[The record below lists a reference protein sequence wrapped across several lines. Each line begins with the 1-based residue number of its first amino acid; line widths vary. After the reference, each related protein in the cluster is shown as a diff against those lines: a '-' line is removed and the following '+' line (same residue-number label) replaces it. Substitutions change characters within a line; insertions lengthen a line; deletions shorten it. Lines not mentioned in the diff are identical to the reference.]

1 MATYYSQ
8 GSDLWSTLTNWDTNA
23 GGGGTDPASVAA
35 MDDDT
40 FIIQAGHVI
49 TMDAD
54 MSGFANGIAGL
65 TITGI
70 AAGTPG
76 TLRFYNG
83 TNGFLKIKL
92 GTTILGTDV
101 AVYGRILANS
111 DGDWATATPLTAAN
125 KAIISL
131 RTTAKIVSKW
141 LDIKLYCTQ
150 PTTYNSVRTYGQIFH
165 ECTVS
170 AAGNTLTFTGI
181 AAALPNTRLV
191 RVTAGSGAL
200 PAELSAGT
208 DYWVVGASGN
218 TIQLSLTSGGAAID
232 LSAGGPI
239 NVHCGWYANWGI
251 TGNTLT
257 KTTHGL
263 ANGTA
268 VCVRSSGTLPTPLA
282 ANTIYYVV
290 STAANA
296 ISLALTSGGTALTL
310 GGSPSGTLDVYSG
323 STGAAPGLGGTNPYT
338 STMVNVLDDVSG
350 DSTVWVAGAGT
361 FATTTVQNAIVL
373 ADAGPANYDQQRL
386 AFSAVTATTMTLS
399 AAVDSIQYP
408 NARIWLCSRNV
419 AIQSSCVTSV
429 NIIDSTS
436 GTTNIGIFECEIRST
451 AGTGTTFYGYGI
463 YLGSGHTISG
473 TVSGCSIGIYSGSG
487 HTISGTVS
495 GCNYGF
501 NYGSG
506 HTISGTV
513 SGCNYGFN
521 SGSGHTLSGTV
532 SGCNYAI
539 YLGSGHTISGTVS
552 GCGSA
557 IYYGSGHTISGTISG
572 CNNGIYSGSGHTI
585 SGTVSGCT
593 SGIYLGSGYT
603 ISGTVSGCSYSFR
616 DAVGHIK
623 VLSGADV
630 TYSFYAR
637 NVIGQRFRIAAEDHG
652 LASNAYKV
660 YDNVGD
666 IIKTA
671 CDGATANYPDEDPD
685 AGSGYAIE
693 VSNLQQ
699 IISATNP
706 LYLISDRSP
715 HRIWLAADT
724 WTITYKVYTT
734 FTAGILDNG
743 LIIAATYISAASP
756 LARTRSTDSQ
766 AIALKT
772 SDTDWTQTISIAIT
786 NAVAGWVDI
795 DMYLTEY
802 ESGKVV
808 FVWPTPTIVAS

>member
-8 GSDLWSTLTNWDTNA
+8 GSDLWSTLANWDTNA
-23 GGGGTDPASVAA
+23 GGGGSDPASVAA

-40 FIIQAGHVI
+40 FIIQAEHVI

-54 MSGFANGIAGL
+54 MSAFANGIAGL

-83 TNGFLKIKL
+83 TNGFLKIKT
-92 GTTILGTDV
+92 GTTILGTDT

-111 DGDWATATPLTAAN
+111 DGDWATTTPLTAAN
-125 KAIISL
+125 KAIIKL
-131 RTTAKIVSKW
+131 VTTARIVAKW

-165 ECTVS
+165 ECTVA
-170 AAGNTLTFTGI
+170 AAGNTLTYTGI

-200 PAELSAGT
+200 PAELAADT

-218 TIQLSLTSGGAAID
+218 TIQLAASSGGAAID

-239 NVHCGWYANWGI
+239 DVHCGWYADWGVS
-251 TGNTLT
+251 GNTLT

-263 ANGTA
+263 ANNTA

-282 ANTIYYVV
+282 ADTIYYVV

-296 ISLALTSGGTALTL
+296 ISLALTSGGAALTL

-323 STGAAPGLGGTNPYT
+323 STGSAPGLGGTNPYT
-338 STMVNVLDDVSG
+338 STKVNVLDDVSG

-373 ADAGPANYDQQRL
+373 ADAGPVTYDQQRL
-386 AFSAVTATTMTLS
+386 AFSAVTATELTLS
-399 AAVDSIQYP
+399 AAVDSVQYP

-436 GTTNIGIFECEIRST
+436 GTTNVGIFQCEVRST
-451 AGTGTTFYGYGI
+451 AGTGTTFYGIGIYRGSGYTISGTISGCQYSIREGSGYTISGTISGCSYGI
-463 YLGSGHTISG
+463 RDGSGHTISG
-473 TVSGCSIGIYSGSG
+473 TF
-487 HTISGTVS
+487 S
-495 GCNYGF
+495 GCNYGIY
-501 NYGSG
+501 YGSG
-506 HTISGTV
+506 HTISGTF
-513 SGCNYGFN
+513 SGCNYG
-521 SGSGHTLSGTV
+521 
-532 SGCNYAI
+532 
-539 YLGSGHTISGTVS
+539 
-552 GCGSA
+552 

-572 CNNGIYSGSGHTI
+572 CQYSIRECSGCTISGTISGCEFGIYYLGSGHTI
-585 SGTVSGCT
+585 SGTISGCT
-593 SGIYLGSGYT
+593 
-603 ISGTVSGCSYSFR
+603 YSFWGS
-616 DAVGHIK
+616 VGHIK
-623 VLSGADV
+623 VLSGANV
-630 TYSFYAR
+630 TYSFYTR
-637 NVIGQRFRIAAEDHG
+637 NSVGEPFRIAVEDHE
-652 LASNAYKV
+652 LTSNAYKV

-685 AGSGYAIE
+685 GGSGYAIE
-693 VSNLQQ
+693 ASNLQSN
-699 IISATNP
+699 ISATNP

-715 HRIWLAADT
+715 HRVWLAADT
-724 WTITYKVYTT
+724 WTITYKAYTT

-772 SDTDWTQTISIAIT
+772 SDTDWTQTISITIT
-786 NAVAGWVDI
+786 TAVAGWVDI

-808 FVWPTPTIVAS
+808 FVWPTPTIAAI

>member
-8 GSDLWSTLTNWDTNA
+8 GSDLWSTLANWDTNA
-23 GGGGTDPASVAA
+23 GGGGSDPASVAD

-40 FIIQAGHVI
+40 FIIQAEHVI

-54 MSGFANGIAGL
+54 MSAFANGIAGL

-70 AAGTPG
+70 ADGTPG

-83 TNGFLKIKL
+83 TNGFLKIKT
-92 GTTILGTDV
+92 GTTILGTNV

-111 DGDWATATPLTAAN
+111 DGDWATTTPLTAAN
-125 KAIISL
+125 KAIIKL
-131 RTTAKIVSKW
+131 VTTARIIATW

-170 AAGNTLTFTGI
+170 EAGNTLTYTGI

-200 PAELSAGT
+200 PAELAADT

-218 TIQLSLTSGGAAID
+218 TIQLAASSGGAAID

-239 NVHCGWYANWGI
+239 DVHCGWYADWGVS
-251 TGNTLT
+251 GNTLT

-263 ANGTA
+263 ANNTA

-282 ANTIYYVV
+282 ADTIYYVV

-296 ISLALTSGGTALTL
+296 ISLALTSGGAALTL
-310 GGSPSGTLDVYSG
+310 GGSPSGTMDVYSG
-323 STGAAPGLGGTNPYT
+323 STGSAPGLGGTNPYT
-338 STMVNVLDDVSG
+338 STKVNVLDDVSG

-373 ADAGPANYDQQRL
+373 ADAGPVTYDQQRL
-386 AFSAVTATTMTLS
+386 AFSAVTATELTLS
-399 AAVDSIQYP
+399 AAVDSVQYP

-419 AIQSSCVTSV
+419 AIQSSCVTNV

-436 GTTNIGIFECEIRST
+436 GTTNVGIFQCEVRST
-451 AGTGTTFYGYGI
+451 AGTGTTFYGTGI
-463 YLGSGHTISG
+463 
-473 TVSGCSIGIYSGSG
+473 
-487 HTISGTVS
+487 
-495 GCNYGF
+495 

-506 HTISGTV
+506 HTISGTI
-513 SGCNYGFN
+513 SGCSYG
-521 SGSGHTLSGTV
+521 
-532 SGCNYAI
+532 
-539 YLGSGHTISGTVS
+539 
-552 GCGSA
+552 

-572 CNNGIYSGSGHTI
+572 CQYCIREGSGCTISGTISGCEFGIYYLGSGHTI
-585 SGTVSGCT
+585 SGTISGCT
-593 SGIYLGSGYT
+593 
-603 ISGTVSGCSYSFR
+603 YSFWGS
-616 DAVGHIK
+616 VGHIK
-623 VLSGADV
+623 VLSGANV
-630 TYSFYAR
+630 TYSFYSR
-637 NVIGQRFRIAAEDHG
+637 NAVGQPFRIAVEDHE
-652 LASNAYKV
+652 LTSNAYKV

-685 AGSGYAIE
+685 GGSGYAIE
-693 VSNLQQ
+693 ASNLQSN
-699 IISATNP
+699 ISATNP

-715 HRIWLAADT
+715 HRAWLAADT
-724 WTITYKVYTT
+724 WTITYKAYTT

-772 SDTDWTQTISIAIT
+772 SDTDWTQTISITIT
-786 NAVAGWVDI
+786 TAVAGWVDI

-808 FVWPTPTIVAS
+808 FVWPTPTIAAI